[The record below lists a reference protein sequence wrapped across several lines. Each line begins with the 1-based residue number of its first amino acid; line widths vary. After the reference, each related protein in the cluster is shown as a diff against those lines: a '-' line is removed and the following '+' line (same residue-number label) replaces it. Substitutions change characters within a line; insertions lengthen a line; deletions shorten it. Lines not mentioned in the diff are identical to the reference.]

1 MTDTRTDATA
11 LEALA
16 VRVESGETGREI
28 ESACW
33 FALHPEFRK
42 WGGPSMYVPKGDP
55 DYYGR
60 TEAATAATGSVYD
73 AYVKHGTPLWSGG
86 RNFHLLTVD
95 GYICKPDGGYM
106 KNPKRRYVPDIST
119 SLDAVAALA
128 ERVLPG
134 RGWKITL
141 TAKSTELA
149 QAGIKM
155 PHAVVACFQ
164 GDRVGTETAVAP
176 TECAAR
182 LAAILRAKAKEAE

>member
-1 MTDTRTDATA
+1 MSKETMTRTDATA

-16 VRVESGETGREI
+16 VRVEGGETGREI
-28 ESACW
+28 DAEIWILLRSDEEYSKALRRVQEPSGCPDPHGEVAKWARGGW
-33 FALHPEFRK
+33 FAHK
-42 WGGPSMYVPKGDP
+42 Y
-55 DYYGR
+55 
-60 TEAATAATGSVYD
+60 
-73 AYVKHGTPLWSGG
+73 
-86 RNFHLLTVD
+86 
-95 GYICKPDGGYM
+95 
-106 KNPKRRYVPDIST
+106 ST
-119 SLDAVAALA
+119 SLDACAALA

-182 LAAILRAKAKEAE
+182 LASILRAKAKGGE